1 MPTSLTYKLL
11 PSNKPNHRHLQ
22 VEFTSL
28 YETHKAALRVSV
40 DRTSDRLVTKG
51 VNVTNIAEFRSQ
63 RNETRAPVLETRL
76 RGNALP

>member
-28 YETHKAALRVSV
+28 YETHKAALRVRLSNV
-40 DRTSDRLVTKG
+40 DRTSDRL
-51 VNVTNIAEFRSQ
+51 VTNIAEFRSQ